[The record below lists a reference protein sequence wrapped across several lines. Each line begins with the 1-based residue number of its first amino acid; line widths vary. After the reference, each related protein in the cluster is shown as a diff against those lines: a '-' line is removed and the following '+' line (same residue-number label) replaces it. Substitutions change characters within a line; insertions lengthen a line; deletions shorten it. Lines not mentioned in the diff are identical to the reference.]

1 MLAQQR
7 KTFGPMLDWFAEK
20 FESKPKVSVL
30 YGKLKH
36 PPELMRKVRECILR
50 KRERERGREGG
61 RVSRER
67 ESGRQR
73 ERTA

>member
-1 MLAQQR
+1 
-7 KTFGPMLDWFAEK
+7 MLDWFAEK

-50 KRERERGREGG
+50 KRERGRESIEGEG
-61 RVSRER
+61 ER
-67 ESGRQR
+67 EAEGENRLGK
-73 ERTA
+73 TLT